1 MKQILFTV
9 MTVLLLLGCSKENEE
24 KSNELEFIQVKV
36 TSEDTPTPDGN
47 IYLFKVSGY
56 KIDSDRPNSWAID
69 NTPFLSYNYNG
80 ESKTM
85 LPISEY
91 GSKHKG
97 DLLLNEKEGY
107 SVESF
112 YWNNLSSTYGTPTAG
127 DEYLVFIELRN
138 GTYARA
144 SKRFKINNNSQI
156 TVKLPTCT
164 DKSRFVDGEWS
175 IADYQ

>member
-1 MKQILFTV
+1 MKKISFL
-9 MTVLLLLGCSKENEE
+9 MMAALLLVGCSKDSEE
-24 KSNELEFIQVKV
+24 KDDGLKFIQIKV
-36 TSEDTPTPDGN
+36 TSADTPTPNGN
-47 IYLFKVSGY
+47 VYLFKVNGY
-56 KIDSDRPNSWAID
+56 NLEGDHPNSWTID
-69 NTPFLSYNYNG
+69 DTPFLSYKYNG

-91 GSKHKG
+91 GSKYKG

-107 SVESF
+107 SAKSF
-112 YWNNLSSTYGTPTAG
+112 YWNNLSSTYGTPIAG